1 MLPHF
6 QRLDDAYFTQVV
18 LATDKEGKLA
28 MSYYVV
34 SIILIAKWDKG
45 GMRKNDY
52 RLYSFTRSSNAQCV
66 GTQITEPGSLG
77 PN

>member
-34 SIILIAKWDKG
+34 SIKIAKWDKG
-45 GMRKNDY
+45 SMRKNDY